1 MGQVVSGK
9 RVNPPA
15 KMLTFLPPGVLLGIS
30 GGGVPIPDKNGQSLY
45 PFSDQSSALTL
56 RLWGGAYLNGLCRGV
71 KPPGVFARPKNSGAR
86 ASSDCLH

>member
-30 GGGVPIPDKNGQSLY
+30 GGGVPLDCPNPDPVLKKCHFLH
-45 PFSDQSSALTL
+45 PFSDTAFKDSMRKRFLKINFESTYLSFFLTL
-56 RLWGGAYLNGLCRGV
+56 LELKR
-71 KPPGVFARPKNSGAR
+71 
-86 ASSDCLH
+86 